1 MSAVPQPTPID
12 AVPPPTRTPW
22 REGALTRATE
32 LRGRLAE
39 LLVQGGDGPGVEDV
53 AEEVR
58 AHVTAAEQA
67 VAGTARR
74 PLRHALA
81 AMRGA
86 SVERANSQLDAAEAG
101 LLRMAP
107 TSYLVGQL
115 PAILARA
122 RAHLPADDPRL
133 QRLVRIA
140 NDHAETLA
148 PADDRPLP
156 QVDREAVIATLR
168 AATLEERREVA
179 RVRSFRNILLC
190 AALALAVCAGGL
202 LVVGM
207 VEPRAVPLCFTP
219 GNAVVCPTHTKAT
232 GPAVAGGEAAAD
244 AEHAERLD
252 GVMRDTASAWDI
264 AVVELIGLV
273 AAAVAAAASLRK
285 MEGTSTPYSLP
296 TALAV
301 LKLPTG
307 ALTAVLGLMLIR
319 GAFIPGL
326 SALDTSGQ
334 IVAWAVIFGYA
345 QQVFTRFVDD
355 QAKGVLD
362 DVGTVDKAKAK
373 GITVNADARAGT
385 P

>member
-1 MSAVPQPTPID
+1 
-12 AVPPPTRTPW
+12 
-22 REGALTRATE
+22 
-32 LRGRLAE
+32 
-39 LLVQGGDGPGVEDV
+39 
-53 AEEVR
+53 
-58 AHVTAAEQA
+58 
-67 VAGTARR
+67 
-74 PLRHALA
+74 
-81 AMRGA
+81 
-86 SVERANSQLDAAEAG
+86 
-101 LLRMAP
+101 AP
-107 TSYLVGQL
+107 ASYLVGQL

-140 NDHAETLA
+140 NASAEEDGA
-148 PADDRPLP
+148 VAVADRPLA

-190 AALALAVCAGGL
+190 AALALFVCAGGL
-202 LVVGM
+202 LVVGV

-232 GPAVAGGEAAAD
+232 APSPNGADPATDAAR
-244 AEHAERLD
+244 AEQLD
-252 GVMRDTASAWDI
+252 GVMRRTASAWDI
-264 AVVELIGLV
+264 AVIELIGLI

-373 GITVNADARAGT
+373 GVTVRADSATSAST
-385 P
+385 

>member
-1 MSAVPQPTPID
+1 MAAVAHSSTID

-32 LRGRLAE
+32 LRGRLQE
-39 LLVQGGDGPGVEDV
+39 LSGHGESGPGAADV
-53 AEEVR
+53 ADEVR
-58 AHVTAAEQA
+58 AHITAAEEA
-67 VAGTARR
+67 VSGGGLRR
-74 PLRHALA
+74 GVA
-81 AMRGA
+81 ASARGA
-86 SVERANSQLDAAEAG
+86 SVERATSQLDAAEAG
-101 LLRMAP
+101 LLRLAP
-107 TSYLVGQL
+107 ESYLVGQL

-133 QRLVRIA
+133 LRLIRIA
-140 NDHAETLA
+140 NASAEPNGGDHTLS
-148 PADDRPLP
+148 
-156 QVDREAVIATLR
+156 QVAREAVIATLR

-232 GPAVAGGEAAAD
+232 TADPGAVAGAD
-244 AEHAERLD
+244 ATAEATHAERLD
-252 GVMRDTASAWDI
+252 GVMRTTASAWDI

-296 TALAV
+296 TALAI

-334 IVAWAVIFGYA
+334 IVAWAVVFGYA

-373 GITVNADARAGT
+373 GVTVHADRPVGT